1 METVGDILR
10 PQCLLCNKSLGNESM
25 KPCKLKIH
33 LEKVHPEHQDKD
45 EAFLRKRRDEKM
57 NQPKITSMFK
67 RSTQNID
74 DGVSASYYL
83 SLIIAKHGLPHIIGE
98 KAFIP
103 AIRPVLDRA
112 LHHRNNNHV
121 LS

>member
-1 METVGDILR
+1 
-10 PQCLLCNKSLGNESM
+10 
-25 KPCKLKIH
+25 
-33 LEKVHPEHQDKD
+33 
-45 EAFLRKRRDEKM
+45 M
-57 NQPKITSMFK
+57 NQLKITSMFK
-67 RSTQNID
+67 RSTRNID

-98 KAFIP
+98 KASIP

-121 LS
+121 LR